1 MADEE
6 VTQTEI
12 IMTPSKKGKATH
24 IRIERRKKLDMN
36 GTESDERHHV
46 GGGEHKGLVVNK
58 SSQGNA
64 EEDLGAA
71 HVQLAFNC
79 FMVDMKTQKH
89 LVEGRKLKFWYV
101 DSADYLDQMTT
112 GFEFFK
118 ELLKPEN
125 FPKDYVG
132 FIRKCMKQMQTSK
145 YNLIRKLNVEIQV
158 LDEGDAPLTPGGSHL
173 SDEHFAFAKVK
184 DSRPVYEIVREKLL
198 TILESAY
205 PNILTVEDLIRIV
218 NVEDATEEMLREQ
231 LEELEKRELVK
242 KLENGGY
249 VRHVLGTKTGETE
262 VQVVKQMNVVSA
274 SNQPT
279 IAIITANYCEKMAVD
294 AMMENKTTYVKYKV
308 KGESNAYTIGF
319 IGEHKCVSTKLPM
332 IGHDRSA
339 QISSGNTTTRL
350 LGTFQQVEHVF
361 VVGVGG
367 GVPHFTNY
375 FKHLRMGD
383 VLISE
388 CDAAGNLYY
397 YCDKVLQEKD
407 GSIVYNTKTFRPKDY
422 FLQEVI
428 KNIKAVRSQRHFAPW
443 EKYMKDGL
451 ELLSTQE
458 ADYNRP
464 PTETDRLTMM
474 IGEGNII
481 EMQHP
486 HHPDGIDER
495 HGMPKVFFG
504 AIGAGKRFAR
514 DDDLRLDFAA
524 KNGLQTFDSEFD
536 QVLGGILG
544 SVKDSFLFIRGIADY
559 SDGMQKTEWQP
570 YAALVAAAVT
580 KSIIKSFKSP
590 YGSEDEA

>member
-1 MADEE
+1 
-6 VTQTEI
+6 
-12 IMTPSKKGKATH
+12 MTPSKKGKATH

-89 LVEGRKLKFWYV
+89 LVRLRKLKT
-101 DSADYLDQMTT
+101 LDQCTR
-112 GFEFFK
+112 
-118 ELLKPEN
+118 L
-125 FPKDYVG
+125 
-132 FIRKCMKQMQTSK
+132 
-145 YNLIRKLNVEIQV
+145 
-158 LDEGDAPLTPGGSHL
+158 
-173 SDEHFAFAKVK
+173 
-184 DSRPVYEIVREKLL
+184 
-198 TILESAY
+198 
-205 PNILTVEDLIRIV
+205 IV

-242 KLENGGY
+242 KLEN
-249 VRHVLGTKTGETE
+249 E

-383 VLISE
+383 
-388 CDAAGNLYY
+388 
-397 YCDKVLQEKD
+397 
-407 GSIVYNTKTFRPKDY
+407 
-422 FLQEVI
+422 EVI